1 MSGVYAMPGKPI
13 VVKGENAKRLLRK
26 LNPES
31 NKVMSEIESKIT
43 ASAEVV
49 NAIYDKAIVYHTI
62 LGILEEA
69 VNSAI
74 YDYIE
79 KHEIEYMFEEG

>member
-31 NKVMSEIESKIT
+31 NIIMTKIKSKIT
-43 ASAEVV
+43 ASAEVI
-49 NAIYDKAIVYHTI
+49 NAIYDKAKVYYAI
-62 LGILEEA
+62 LGDMEEA

-74 YDYIE
+74 YDYVN